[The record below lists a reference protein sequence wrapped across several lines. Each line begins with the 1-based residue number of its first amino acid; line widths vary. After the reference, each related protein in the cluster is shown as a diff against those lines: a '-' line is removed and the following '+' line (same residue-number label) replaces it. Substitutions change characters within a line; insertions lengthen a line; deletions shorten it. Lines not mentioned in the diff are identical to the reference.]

1 MKKVL
6 EEGLAFTPQFD
17 KRGGLLPV
25 VVQELSTGA
34 ILMLGYANQAALD
47 ETLQSGMATFW
58 STSRKELWTKGK
70 TSGDYLKIENIL
82 VDCDQDA
89 LIYQV
94 RMLGSGA
101 CHTKDANNEAR
112 KSCFYRAVD
121 SFDTLAFAAIQTTT
135 ENKPD

>member
-25 VVQELSTGA
+25 VVQELGTGA
-34 ILMLGYANQAALD
+34 ILMLGYANQDALD
-47 ETLQSGMATFW
+47 ETIQSGMATFW

-82 VDCDQDA
+82 VDCDQDD

-94 RMLGSGA
+94 SMLGAGA
-101 CHTKDANNEAR
+101 CHTKDAHNQAR
-112 KSCFYRAVD
+112 KSCFYRSVD
-121 SFDTLAFAAIQTTT
+121 SANTLQFIKLDATQK
-135 ENKPD
+135 N

>member
-1 MKKVL
+1 MKKLL

-82 VDCDQDA
+82 ADCDQDA

-94 RMLGSGA
+94 SMLGSGA

-112 KSCFYRAVD
+112 KSCFYRAVNPPNA
-121 SFDTLAFAAIQTTT
+121 LAFVAVQTTK
-135 ENKPD
+135 ESKPD

>member
-6 EEGLAFTPQFD
+6 EEGQAFTPQFD

-34 ILMLGYANQAALD
+34 ILMLGYANQEALD

-89 LIYQV
+89 LVYQV
-94 RMLGSGA
+94 SMLGSGA
-101 CHTKDANNEAR
+101 CHTKDSNNEAR
-112 KSCFYRAVD
+112 KSCFYREVTSAN
-121 SFDTLAFAAIQTTT
+121 TLAFASIHNLT
-135 ENKPD
+135 ENKRD

>member
-6 EEGLAFTPQFD
+6 EEGLTFTPQFD

-89 LIYQV
+89 LVYQV
-94 RMLGSGA
+94 SMLGSGA

-121 SFDTLAFAAIQTTT
+121 SSDTLAFAAIQTTT